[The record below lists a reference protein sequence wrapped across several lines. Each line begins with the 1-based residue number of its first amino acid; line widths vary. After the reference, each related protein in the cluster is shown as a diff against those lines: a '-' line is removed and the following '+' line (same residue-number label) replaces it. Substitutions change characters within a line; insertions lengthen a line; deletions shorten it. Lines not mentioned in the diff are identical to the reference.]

1 MQETRRTGMERPMT
15 AVVEIRSMR
24 RQKQAYGA
32 VVQAR
37 YVGRRV
43 VRAEVKRRIVR
54 TRRIV
59 SVVERER

>member
-1 MQETRRTGMERPMT
+1 MT

-32 VVQAR
+32 VVLERFAEK
-37 YVGRRV
+37 RV

-54 TRRIV
+54 MRRIV
-59 SVVERER
+59 SVVEVER